1 MEIIKLRYGYYNQA
15 KNIYTESF
23 PKEERYLS
31 FKELANNA
39 MMDNAQMY
47 CLIDEDVVQGLIYN
61 IIYEDMVFVLY
72 LAVNFKS
79 RHKGYGS
86 KLIQWCLEN
95 YEGKSIYLNIDEVDK
110 RFKDYDIRVK
120 RLNFYLK
127 NGFKMTDYLSV
138 EEGCNFNI
146 LSNTGDLDLDKY
158 IKLDLEVERILK
170 DKPSKI
176 VKREELL

>member
-1 MEIIKLRYGYYNQA
+1 
-15 KNIYTESF
+15 
-23 PKEERYLS
+23 
-31 FKELANNA
+31 
-39 MMDNAQMY
+39 
-47 CLIDEDVVQGLIYN
+47 
-61 IIYEDMVFVLY
+61 MVFVLY
-72 LAVNFKS
+72 LAVNFKN

-110 RFKDYDIRVK
+110 RFKDYDTRVK